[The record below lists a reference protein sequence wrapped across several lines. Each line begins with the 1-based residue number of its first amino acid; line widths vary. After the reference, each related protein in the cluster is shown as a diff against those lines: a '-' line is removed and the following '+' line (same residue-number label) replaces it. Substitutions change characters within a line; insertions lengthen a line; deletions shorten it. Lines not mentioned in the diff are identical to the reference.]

1 MQHETS
7 SPIQPDDSRVSR
19 RLFIKAGVAAG
30 GAAWAA
36 PAIESFTSS
45 AAAGSVPTNGTPD
58 FGCSWVYIVWQQVDD
73 STFYYTGWKG
83 SGTSDGITTCN
94 AEASYPQSKSNVST
108 TCQEGV
114 TYELV
119 PSQGVPP
126 TITVT
131 PPGLPTV
138 DATYANGCA
147 NFSYSA
153 DGKTVFAVSNV
164 AILAVFT
171 HGGGSGSD
179 AVALCP
185 TGLFGNSIRV
195 SCAS

>member
-1 MQHETS
+1 MQNETS

-45 AAAGSVPTNGTPD
+45 AAAGSVPTQGTPN
-58 FGCSWVYIVWQQVDD
+58 FGCSWVYIVWAQVDD
-73 STFYYTGWKG
+73 STFYYTGWQG

-94 AEASYPQSKSNVST
+94 KQAAYPQSKSAVTT
-108 TCQEGV
+108 TCQEI

-131 PPGLPTV
+131 PPGSSAV
-138 DATYANGCA
+138 NAKYVNGCA

-171 HGGGSGSD
+171 HGGGSGSN
-179 AVALCP
+179 AVAHCP